1 MRKKLLLGLLVSGV
15 FVLGILTAE
24 KARKIKLDKEL
35 DRLLEELKED
45 DKPF

>member
-1 MRKKLLLGLLVSGV
+1 MKRKLLFGLLVSGV

-24 KARKIKLDKEL
+24 KARKIKLNKEL
-35 DRLLEELKED
+35 DRLLEELNED